1 MHRDTWEE
9 GKRAG
14 AGRSGRVRAA
24 RGIWWGESR
33 LQWPEPTRRVHLEG
47 FLDLPVHGLEVGPR
61 GSGVRAREAREENN
75 LCGTADKAERCG
87 PI

>member
-1 MHRDTWEE
+1 M
-9 GKRAG
+9 
-14 AGRSGRVRAA
+14 RAA
-24 RGIWWGESR
+24 RGRWWGESR

-87 PI
+87 PILAVRKEGSRTQRRGGDQGS